1 MQMTLLAVVTLS
13 PALSPKAI
21 FAPLVYRCIIQA
33 AEKFADL
40 AQRFAPKPS
49 TRRILSLQV
58 TARAMPPIKINRVP
72 CSNRKTPKILAGNI
86 LQRLRSFTADW

>member
-49 TRRILSLQV
+49 TS
-58 TARAMPPIKINRVP
+58 PHSYP
-72 CSNRKTPKILAGNI
+72 AGD
-86 LQRLRSFTADW
+86 RSSDAAD

>member
-40 AQRFAPKPS
+40 AQRFAPKPVFPAHFPAQIEK
-49 TRRILSLQV
+49 RRKYWPGIFFSVSAIFYSGLVALTQF
-58 TARAMPPIKINRVP
+58 
-72 CSNRKTPKILAGNI
+72 PKHV
-86 LQRLRSFTADW
+86 